1 MDGRWGIS
9 IDVEGFS
16 KNYEYSEE
24 RKAFA
29 ILALAELMNAIVN
42 IGRECYPGNPDT
54 NFSDRLFV
62 HQFGDGFIICS
73 DFPEKNASRAI
84 SIAAALMRHMILRG
98 FATKAA
104 ISSGDM
110 SDIKGCYPKSVRD
123 TPDERVNL
131 GRGLMTVIS
140 VMGTALTKAHKLSST
155 HKGAVLI
162 LDNNLVGL
170 GLPEGVVIH
179 SKSNCIDWINSCLP
193 IADEIARKAGMMV
206 GSTTKLAEK
215 LKEYCCIEPTLK
227 GSDPL
232 KTDPLKTLGLHH
244 IEWVRPTV

>member
-24 RKAFA
+24 RKTFA
-29 ILALAELMNAIVN
+29 TLALAELMQAIIN
-42 IGRECYPGNPDT
+42 IGRVCYPGNLNE

-73 DFPEKNASRAI
+73 DFPEKDASRAI
-84 SIAAALMRHMILRG
+84 SIATALMRHMVLKG

-110 SDIKGCYPKSVRD
+110 SDIKGCYPKPVRE
-123 TPDERVNL
+123 TQDERVDL
-131 GRGLMTVIS
+131 GMGLMTVIS
-140 VMGTALTKAHKLSST
+140 VMGTALTKAHKLSCT

-162 LDNNLVGL
+162 LDKNLAGL
-170 GLPEGVVIH
+170 GLPEGIVIKSG
-179 SKSNCIDWINSCLP
+179 SKCIDWINSCLP
-193 IADEIARKAGMMV
+193 AADEIAKKTGMLL
-206 GSTTKLAEK
+206 GSPKTIVEK
-215 LKEYCCIEPTLK
+215 LDEYCRIEPTPPDAWIK
-227 GSDPL
+227 A
-232 KTDPLKTLGLHH
+232 TL
-244 IEWVRPTV
+244 ETVGKA